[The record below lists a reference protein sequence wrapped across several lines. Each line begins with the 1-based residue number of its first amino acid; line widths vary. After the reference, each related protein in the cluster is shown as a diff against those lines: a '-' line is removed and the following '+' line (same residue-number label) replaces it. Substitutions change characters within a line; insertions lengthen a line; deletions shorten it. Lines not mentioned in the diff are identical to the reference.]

1 MTRASIKLRFAA
13 ALLVCAALAGCSS
26 DDGSGDD
33 PDKEDPSI
41 KDTLGFT
48 FSPIYSAFDGT
59 HTYQVPALL
68 DQAVFDTAA
77 VDYID
82 PATVKWEVDKA
93 FATAEEWNEY
103 PGAVLL
109 TTKKAGTT
117 NVIATAT
124 TKSGQK
130 VRGRVELKITA
141 AKADEWDQGEAR
153 YNNMRT
159 FDLSMLRP
167 PAGGLMGGMM
177 FDIASII
184 PRDTSC
190 AMCHNNNGGATA
202 LTVEHTPLQTGGYSD
217 EELIQIFTTG
227 AKPMGAGFN
236 SPILKNLPAT
246 FATTIYTALHTWE
259 IAPEVQ
265 RGIVYKL
272 RSITPKKQEEIDL
285 TRIRMMFGMG
295 MGMGM
300 GAGAGAAGAAAPTP

>member
-1 MTRASIKLRFAA
+1 MTRTSIKLRFAA

-26 DDGSGDD
+26 DGDD
-33 PDKEDPSI
+33 GETDDSSPAREV
-41 KDTLGFT
+41 GFT

-68 DQAVFDTAA
+68 DQAVFDTSA
-77 VDYID
+77 VDYVD
-82 PATVKWEVDKA
+82 PKTVKWTVDKE

-117 NVIATAT
+117 NIVAVAT
-124 TKSGQK
+124 TKNGEK
-130 VRGRVELKITA
+130 VRGTVQLKITD
-141 AKADEWDQGEAR
+141 AKAAEWDMGEAR
-153 YNNMRT
+153 YNNMVM
-159 FDLSMLRP
+159 FDLSMLTP
-167 PAGGLMGGMM
+167 PMGGSMGGMM
-177 FDIASII
+177 FDISSII

-190 AMCHNNNGGATA
+190 GMCHNNNGGATA

-217 EELIQIFTTG
+217 EELIQIFTMG

-236 SPILKNLPAT
+236 SPILKNLPES
-246 FATTIYTALHTWE
+246 FATTIYTALHTWD
-259 IAPEVQ
+259 IAPEIQ

-285 TRIRMMFGMG
+285 TRIGMMFGMG
-295 MGMGM
+295 MGMG
-300 GAGAGAAGAAAPTP
+300 AGTAMGAAGSAAPAP